1 LAKPNVLLGIASALA
16 VVSIW
21 SGFLVFSRV
30 GVVTSLTAFDITGV
44 RFAVAGALVL
54 PFIRGWWPKHLPLRA
69 KLIIALSGP
78 GAVYSVLMI
87 LGLNEASAAYGGV
100 FANGS
105 LPIFTMLLGALAGQ
119 HPSRNQLL
127 ATAIIISGSLLLSY
141 RGMMTEGHNAIA
153 GIALF
158 LSASLL
164 LSVYIISLRRWMLT
178 PSQALALV
186 NLPNALIFLP
196 FWYLFLPSGLA
207 ETPLS
212 SVLFQAL
219 FQGLGPGFL
228 AVIFFALA
236 TSHLGPTA
244 TAGFSAVVPATAAL
258 LAIPVLSEIPT
269 AMEWVGIV
277 TVTTGLALLI
287 IRR

>member
-1 LAKPNVLLGIASALA
+1 MAQPNVLLGIASALA

-30 GVVTSLTAFDITGV
+30 GVVTSLTAFDITGL

-54 PFIRGWWPKHLPLRA
+54 PFVRGWWPRHLPPKA

-78 GAVYSVLMI
+78 GAVYSVLMTM
-87 LGLNEASAAYGGV
+87 GLNEASAAYGGV

-105 LPIFTMLLGALAGQ
+105 LPIFTMLLGTLAGQ

-141 RGMMTEGHNAIA
+141 RGMMTDGAGAIA

-164 LSVYIISLRRWMLT
+164 LSIYIISLRRWMLT
-178 PSQALALV
+178 PRQALALV

-196 FWYLFLPSGLA
+196 FWLLFLPSGLA
-207 ETPLS
+207 ETPLLS
-212 SVLFQAL
+212 TLFQAL
-219 FQGLGPGFL
+219 FQGIGPGFL

-236 TSHLGPTA
+236 TTHLGPTA
-244 TAGFSAVVPATAAL
+244 TAGFSAIVPATAAL
-258 LAIPVLSEIPT
+258 LAIPVLYEIPT

-277 TVTTGLALLI
+277 TVTAGLALLI
-287 IRR
+287 IGR

>member
-1 LAKPNVLLGIASALA
+1 LAAPNVLLGIASALA

-21 SGFLVFSRV
+21 SGFLVFSRA
-30 GVVTSLTAFDITGV
+30 GVVTSLTAFDITGL

-54 PFIRGWWPKHLPLRA
+54 PFIRSWWPRHLPLRA
-69 KLIIALSGP
+69 QLIIALSGP
-78 GAVYSVLMI
+78 GAVYSVLMT
-87 LGLNEASAAYGGV
+87 LGLSESSAAYGGV

-105 LPIFTMLLGALAGQ
+105 LPIFTMMLGALAGQ
-119 HPSRNQLL
+119 HPNRNQLL

-141 RGMMTEGHNAIA
+141 RGMATDGLNAIA
-153 GIALF
+153 GIGLF
-158 LSASLL
+158 LFASLL
-164 LSVYIISLRRWMLT
+164 LSIYIISLRRWMLT
-178 PSQALALV
+178 PRQALALV

-196 FWYLFLPSGLA
+196 VWLLLLPSGLA

-212 SVLFQAL
+212 STLFQAL
-219 FQGLGPGFL
+219 FQGIGPGFL

-236 TSHLGPTA
+236 TMHLGPTA

-258 LAIPVLSEIPT
+258 LAIPVLYEIPT
-269 AMEWVGIV
+269 GMEWVGIV
-277 TVTTGLALLI
+277 TVTAGLALLI

>member
-1 LAKPNVLLGIASALA
+1 MAQSNVLIGVSSAIA
-16 VVSIW
+16 VVFIW

-30 GVVTSLTAFDITGV
+30 GVVTSLTAFDITGL
-44 RFAVAGALVL
+44 RFAVASALVL
-54 PFIRGWWPKHLPLRA
+54 PFIKDWWPKHLPFKA

-78 GAVYSVLMI
+78 GAAYSVLMVM
-87 LGLNEASAAYGGV
+87 GLNEASSAYGGV

-119 HPSRNQLL
+119 RPRRSQLV
-127 ATAIIISGSLLLSY
+127 AAAVIVAGSGLLSF
-141 RGMMTEGHNAIA
+141 RGMANDGTGALA

-158 LSASLL
+158 LCASCL
-164 LSVYIISLRRWMLT
+164 LSVYIISIRRWMIT
-178 PSQALALV
+178 PKQALALI
-186 NLPNALIFLP
+186 NLPNALLFLP
-196 FWYLFLPSGLA
+196 FWLFLLPSGLA
-207 ETPLS
+207 DAPLVS
-212 SVLFQAL
+212 ILFQAL

-236 TSHLGPTA
+236 TTHLGPTA

-269 AMEWVGIV
+269 PMEWGGII
-277 TVTTGLALLI
+277 TVTAGLTLLI
-287 IRR
+287 LRR

>member
-1 LAKPNVLLGIASALA
+1 MAQPKVLLGIASALA

-30 GVVTSLTAFDITGV
+30 GVVTSLTAFDITGL

-54 PFIRGWWPKHLPLRA
+54 PFVRTWWPQHLPLKA

-87 LGLNEASAAYGGV
+87 FGLNHSSAAYGGV

-105 LPIFTMLLGALAGQ
+105 LPIFTIILGALAGQ

-127 ATAIIISGSLLLSY
+127 ATAIIVSGSVLLSY
-141 RGMMTEGHNAIA
+141 RGMATDGVGAIV

-164 LSVYIISLRRWMLT
+164 LSIYIISLRRWMLT
-178 PSQALALV
+178 PRQALALV

-196 FWYLFLPSGLA
+196 VWILLLPSGLA
-207 ETPLS
+207 EAPLS
-212 SVLFQAL
+212 STLFQAL
-219 FQGLGPGFL
+219 FQGIGPGFL

-236 TSHLGPTA
+236 TTHLGPTA
-244 TAGFSAVVPATAAL
+244 TAGFSAIVPATAAL
-258 LAIPVLSEIPT
+258 LAMPVLHEIPT
-269 AMEWVGIV
+269 TMEWAGIV
-277 TVTTGLALLI
+277 TVTVGLTLFI